1 MLLKFRKH
9 TIFSQILI
17 AGISPAI
24 VIFISLFTYS
34 LISRLNDAAVNQREI
49 ATRIAEN
56 IAASSELAIISG
68 NDTQLIEIMRSAIN
82 KDITAI
88 TVVNLLTENKVYL
101 KSNHR
106 SHQSFELITVPIFQS
121 RVDISDSFTGDI
133 NTSIKS
139 QKEIGTVT
147 IEQSKD
153 QLEKLQKRIVI
164 VSSSIGAL
172 SIFLCILL
180 AWLISRRISKP
191 LAEINIFTKN
201 ISLGNLGSRLKVKGE
216 GELGELQNHI
226 NEMTMNLEAQQAELT
241 SRLQQLQLAKT
252 LADEANNAKSLFLAT
267 MTHELRTPM
276 NGALGMLQLL
286 STTELN
292 QEQSNYIEIAKSS
305 SEHLLNI
312 VNNILDFSKIEKGD
326 LKLDSHLYSPTTL
339 FDMHLTPLI
348 YEAKNK
354 GVELNY
360 SVSSKLRSVNVYGDD
375 IRVRQIVLN
384 LASNAVKFTH
394 SGNIDIRLDSE
405 EINAK
410 ELLLTLSVKDTGI
423 GIDESDQLIV
433 FDSFRQ
439 ADGSRKRRYGGSGLG
454 LAIVKRLC
462 SLMQAELKMDS
473 KLGEGTQ
480 FTIKWKCRYEAVQ
493 AIDET
498 TTQENVLAGKTVLI
512 VEDNPVNQMLVA
524 NTVKRWDMIALTA
537 NNGQECL
544 IELQKQHVDIVLMDL
559 QMPTMD
565 GYEASIKIR
574 QNTNYAAIPIIA
586 LTANSIQEDKD
597 RCFSVGMNDFLS
609 KPVSLNVLKEK
620 ISYWLSS

>member
-1 MLLKFRKH
+1 MLIKLRKH

-34 LISRLNDAAVNQREI
+34 LISRLNDASANQREI
-49 ATRIAEN
+49 AIRIAEN

-88 TVVNLLTENKVYL
+88 TVVNLLTKNKVYL

-106 SHQSFELITVPIFQS
+106 SHQSFELITVPVFQS

-133 NTSIKS
+133 DTSIKS
-139 QKEIGTVT
+139 PKEIGTVT

-191 LAEINIFTKN
+191 LAEINTFTKN

-375 IRVRQIVLN
+375 TRVRQIVLN

-462 SLMQAELKMDS
+462 SLMHAELKMDS

-498 TTQENVLAGKTVLI
+498 TPQENVLAGKTVLI

-524 NTVKRWDMIALTA
+524 NTVKRWNMIAITA

-574 QNTNYAAIPIIA
+574 QHAKYAAIPIIA

>member
-1 MLLKFRKH
+1 M
-9 TIFSQILI
+9 
-17 AGISPAI
+17 
-24 VIFISLFTYS
+24 
-34 LISRLNDAAVNQREI
+34 
-49 ATRIAEN
+49 
-56 IAASSELAIISG
+56 
-68 NDTQLIEIMRSAIN
+68 
-82 KDITAI
+82 
-88 TVVNLLTENKVYL
+88 
-101 KSNHR
+101 
-106 SHQSFELITVPIFQS
+106 
-121 RVDISDSFTGDI
+121 
-133 NTSIKS
+133 
-139 QKEIGTVT
+139 
-147 IEQSKD
+147 
-153 QLEKLQKRIVI
+153 
-164 VSSSIGAL
+164 
-172 SIFLCILL
+172 
-180 AWLISRRISKP
+180 
-191 LAEINIFTKN
+191 
-201 ISLGNLGSRLKVKGE
+201 
-216 GELGELQNHI
+216 
-226 NEMTMNLEAQQAELT
+226 
-241 SRLQQLQLAKT
+241 
-252 LADEANNAKSLFLAT
+252 
-267 MTHELRTPM
+267 
-276 NGALGMLQLL
+276 
-286 STTELN
+286 
-292 QEQSNYIEIAKSS
+292 
-305 SEHLLNI
+305 
-312 VNNILDFSKIEKGD
+312 
-326 LKLDSHLYSPTTL
+326 
-339 FDMHLTPLI
+339 
-348 YEAKNK
+348 
-354 GVELNY
+354 
-360 SVSSKLRSVNVYGDD
+360 
-375 IRVRQIVLN
+375 
-384 LASNAVKFTH
+384 KFTH